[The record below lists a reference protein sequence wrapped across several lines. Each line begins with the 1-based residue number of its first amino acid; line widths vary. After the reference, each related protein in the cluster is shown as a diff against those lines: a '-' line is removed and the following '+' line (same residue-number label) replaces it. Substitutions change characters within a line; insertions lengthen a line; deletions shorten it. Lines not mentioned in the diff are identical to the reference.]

1 MHWMML
7 YMAPV
12 LLLLHHYNDYFHRVW
27 STKPKSRLYCVG
39 KGELFLMCKVPGWE
53 RWAPRAPF
61 QRLTPLKKNQPCM
74 WQGEN
79 FRHLIFQRPFWPWCC
94 EKFVSSLRNVFRV
107 SMKILGVFNLWTV
120 RVCTAPGRLFS
131 QHLGGRLEI
140 IVLSKGNRMRRS
152 RLTDAFIWKKILCS
166 LLVLLPAKALTL
178 SYA

>member
-1 MHWMML
+1 MHWMMH

-12 LLLLHHYNDYFHRVW
+12 VLLLHHYNDYFHRVW

-39 KGELFLMCKVPGWE
+39 KGELFLMCEVPGWE

-61 QRLTPLKKNQPCM
+61 QRLTPLKKTSLACDKGRISGTWYSKGHSDPDAVRSLCQ
-74 WQGEN
+74 
-79 FRHLIFQRPFWPWCC
+79 
-94 EKFVSSLRNVFRV
+94 VLRNVFRV
-107 SMKILGVFNLWTV
+107 SMKILSVFNLWTV